1 MRRRNFSRARQQLVE
16 AVSREPVCHL
26 PDAVRS
32 PDPTVFAQTL

>member
-16 AVSREPVCHL
+16 AVLREPVCH
-26 PDAVRS
+26 VRS